1 MPNNFYPFELAEVQR
16 WKCSSPEIRL
26 QLARAHDDRFAA
38 LWIKNHELSIEAQSV
53 LNEGRELYRKFYA
66 ELERLDVVRWK
77 IEDWDAGWYQV
88 RMSLGATINLTELSR
103 KLEPQ
108 IYELGFLRDEVKYF

>member
-26 QLARAHDDRFAA
+26 QLARAHEDRFAA
-38 LWIKNHELSIEAQSV
+38 KWIKNHALSIEAQSV
-53 LNEGRELYRKFYA
+53 LSAGRELYRKFYA
-66 ELERLDVVRWK
+66 ELEGLDVGRWK

-88 RMSLGATINLTELSR
+88 RMSLGATINLTELSTKR
-103 KLEPQ
+103 EPQ